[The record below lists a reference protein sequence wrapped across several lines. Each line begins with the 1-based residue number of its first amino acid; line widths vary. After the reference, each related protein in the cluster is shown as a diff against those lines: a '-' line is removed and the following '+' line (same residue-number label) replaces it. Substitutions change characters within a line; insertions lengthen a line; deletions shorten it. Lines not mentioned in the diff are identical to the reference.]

1 MNKEK
6 QLIKQIEALNIN
18 VMPPSNKCRT
28 ATYIFVDNIDGKTLI
43 SYKTGYVRGFSNKQI
58 RQQYNKLYFD
68 ETERLKRI
76 LKYFTNKRNR
86 K

>member
-68 ETERLKRI
+68 ERPTGRKI
-76 LKYFTNKRNR
+76 RNIF
-86 K
+86 KIQEA